1 MTFGIARITPAF
13 FDTYSP
19 AKRLHSVC
27 AVRYFLLVTADR
39 SRVLRRCDRLQA
51 GFYASNALFRGAG
64 GRNTGNHGI

>member
-27 AVRYFLLVTADR
+27 AVRYLLLVTADR
-39 SRVLRRCDRLQA
+39 P
-51 GFYASNALFRGAG
+51 
-64 GRNTGNHGI
+64 